1 MSPSTIGE
9 WEALIGALG
18 FAGLCGFLFGDW
30 LRRYQLRRSDPDEG
44 LRALRR
50 ACWRA
55 RKELARVDRIATDL
69 LEHRD
74 VDVA

>member
-1 MSPSTIGE
+1 MPRTIGE
-9 WEALIGALG
+9 YEAIFGALG

-30 LRRYQLRRSDPDEG
+30 LRRRQVRRSDPDEG

-55 RKELARVDRIATDL
+55 RKELARVDRIATEL